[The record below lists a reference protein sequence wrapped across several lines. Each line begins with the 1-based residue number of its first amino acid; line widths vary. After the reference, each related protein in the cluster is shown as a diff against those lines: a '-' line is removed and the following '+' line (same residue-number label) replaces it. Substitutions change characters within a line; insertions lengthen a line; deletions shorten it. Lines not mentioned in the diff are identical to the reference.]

1 MAAIDPAIS
10 DLRRPAIE
18 EHVGL
23 ARQHISLGDCADTGV
38 GSEKPVDAILDEA
51 DRVPPLADAPVH
63 HHSQQVVERKLLGFD
78 ASAIAAAAFKESGS
92 TLFGLEIEIGP
103 VSSVSE

>member
-10 DLRRPAIE
+10 DLRLPAIE

-23 ARQHISLGDCADTGV
+23 ARQHISLGAAV
-38 GSEKPVDAILDEA
+38 LDEA
-51 DRVPPLADAPVH
+51 DRVPPLSAAPMH